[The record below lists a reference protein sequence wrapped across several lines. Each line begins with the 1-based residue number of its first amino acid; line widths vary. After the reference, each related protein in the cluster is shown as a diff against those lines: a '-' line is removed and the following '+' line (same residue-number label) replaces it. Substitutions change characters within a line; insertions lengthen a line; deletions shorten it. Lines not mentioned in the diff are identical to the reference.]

1 MGGDNMKKRKVAAF
15 WRQKQY
21 VIAGTLVILAAIGMT
36 WFYTS
41 EQAKDRQE
49 KEQQLAQEA
58 VEAKEEQT
66 AQVAESESEV
76 TERDLEEASSV
87 VLPQEATGKTEAEVA
102 EGADEETKS
111 EKTTSVENSDETSQ
125 KEEEKQAV
133 STTQGTLH
141 FSAEE
146 GLSWPMQ
153 GDVILGFHM
162 DKTVYFATLDQYKY
176 NPAILIAGDVNSK
189 VYAAAQGKITDISQ
203 NEVTGCTVTMDLGDG
218 YTAIYGQLKEL
229 NFEVGDLVEEGQVLG
244 YVSEPTKYFSVE
256 GSNLYFEIQKD
267 GVPQDPVA
275 VITS

>member
-1 MGGDNMKKRKVAAF
+1 MGGDNMKKKRVVAF

-21 VIAGTLVILAAIGMT
+21 VIAGALVILAAIGMT

-49 KEQQLAQEA
+49 KEQQLAEEAAEAQEEEVALQEVVETEAAETDLAEASTIVMPQESEEEVSEAEVSEEAQQESSEADEQEA
-58 VEAKEEQT
+58 VET
-66 AQVAESESEV
+66 A
-76 TERDLEEASSV
+76 
-87 VLPQEATGKTEAEVA
+87 
-102 EGADEETKS
+102 TKQS
-111 EKTTSVENSDETSQ
+111 
-125 KEEEKQAV
+125 
-133 STTQGTLH
+133 TLH

-146 GLSWPMQ
+146 GLSWPLQ

-162 DKTVYFATLDQYKY
+162 DQTVYFATLDQYKY
-176 NPAILIAGDVNSK
+176 NPAILIAGEVNSK
-189 VYAAAQGKITDISQ
+189 VFAAAQGTITDISQ

-275 VITS
+275 LIDS

>member
-1 MGGDNMKKRKVAAF
+1 MKKKRASAF

-36 WFYTS
+36 WFYTN

-58 VEAKEEQT
+58 AEAQEEQQL
-66 AQVAESESEV
+66 AQMAENESESI
-76 TERDLEEASSV
+76 ERDLEEASSV
-87 VLPQEATGKTEAEVA
+87 ILPQEATDKTEVQAEVA
-102 EGADEETKS
+102 VEEET
-111 EKTTSVENSDETSQ
+111 EVDETTTEKDGDAASQ
-125 KEEEKQAV
+125 PTAK
-133 STTQGTLH
+133 TQSTLH

-153 GDVILGFHM
+153 GDVIMGFHM
-162 DKTVYFATLDQYKY
+162 DQTVYFATLDQYKY
-176 NPAILIAGDVNSK
+176 NPAILIAGAVNSK

-267 GVPQDPVA
+267 GVPQDPVSL
-275 VITS
+275 ITS

>member
-1 MGGDNMKKRKVAAF
+1 MGGDDMKKKRASAF

-49 KEQQLAQEA
+49 KEQQLTQQAA
-58 VEAKEEQT
+58 EAKEEQQL
-66 AQVAESESEV
+66 AQEKEDEGEAEEP
-76 TERDLEEASSV
+76 TLEEASSV
-87 VLPQEATGKTEAEVA
+87 ILPQETADKTDVEAEIA
-102 EGADEETKS
+102 SEETETEETTTGEETDS
-111 EKTTSVENSDETSQ
+111 ASQPTAKTQNP
-125 KEEEKQAV
+125 
-133 STTQGTLH
+133 LH

-162 DKTVYFATLDQYKY
+162 DQTVYFATLDQYKY

-229 NFEVGDLVEEGQVLG
+229 NFEEGDLVEEGQVLG
-244 YVSEPTKYFSVE
+244 YVGEPTKYFSVE
-256 GSNLYFEIQKD
+256 GSNLYFELQKD

-275 VITS
+275 LITS